1 MILPPGSYDW
11 GTVGFDYQTDPSE
24 NLWVTG
30 RFDVGE
36 FWTGNRRGGSAT
48 VTMRRGATFSG
59 SLTGEYNDVRLPQGN
74 FIRTLQALRLNYFF
88 SPRVFVQTLTQY
100 NNQQRIWSANVRFGW
115 LNTAGTGLFVVL
127 NDGRE
132 ANGFFDWVRPQQRTV
147 FVKFTR
153 QFGTGG

>member
-1 MILPPGSYDW
+1 
-11 GTVGFDYQTDPSE
+11 V
-24 NLWVTG
+24 
-30 RFDVGE
+30 
-36 FWTGNRRGGSAT
+36 
-48 VTMRRGATFSG
+48 RRGATFSG
-59 SLTGEYNDVRLPQGN
+59 SLTIDHNDVRLPEGN
-74 FIRTLQALRLNYFF
+74 FKRTLQAVRLNYFF
-88 SPRVFVQTLTQY
+88 TPRIFVQTLTQY

-132 ANGFFDWVRPQQRTV
+132 ATGFFDWVRPQQRSL